1 MAVFGVPLFDTGKA
15 GSNAKTTTAQYNP
28 VYLSDEHT
36 YSLANTTTNYVVGV
50 CTSEQTSD
58 TESIGV
64 ARAGKYKVKCAVSV
78 TAGELL
84 YANGSGLGAK
94 SAAFAATT
102 TSLGAFG
109 QALEN
114 GSTNTV
120 IACFLYS

>member
-1 MAVFGVPLFDTGKA
+1 MAVFGVPLFDNGTA
-15 GSNAKTTTAQYNP
+15 GSNSKTTTAQYNP
-28 VYLSDEHT
+28 VYLSGEHT

-50 CTSEQTSD
+50 CTTEQTEDSL
-58 TESIGV
+58 SIGV
-64 ARAGKYKVKCAVSV
+64 ARGGKYKVKCAVSV
-78 TAGELL
+78 TAGQLL
-84 YANGSGLGAK
+84 FPNGGGLGAK

-120 IACFLYS
+120 IACFLYN